1 MAGREQLKKEF
12 YCGEINDGFIGK
24 EITVYGWVN
33 NKRELGGI
41 TFIDLRDRKGIL
53 QIVVGEK
60 FPDKSLIKKIG
71 REYVLS
77 VSGEVIRRSSP
88 NPKIFTGNVELD
100 ARAISIL
107 AESELPP
114 FLPENHEQV
123 SEELRFK
130 HRYLDLRNSTLQKN
144 FQIRHQ
150 VNLRVRNYLDKNGFL
165 DIETP
170 ILTKATP
177 EGARD
182 YLVPSRV
189 YKHKMFALPQS
200 PQLFKQLLMISG
212 FERYYQIAKCFR
224 DEDLRADRQP
234 EFTQIDIEMS
244 FAEPFELFTIIE
256 GMMAEIFLTV
266 GTKIKK
272 GFALKT
278 YDEVMEKY
286 GNDKPDLR
294 IPFEIVDFTESSLV
308 LNSQIINSIVENQG
322 TVKGLVLP
330 EPVTYSRKIL
340 QNIDQ
345 FIKDNGGKGVIWIKI
360 SEGEFKSSLK
370 IESENLEKFFRQNQ
384 IPSDK
389 IVFLI
394 GDTKP
399 NAQFLAGKLR
409 EFLGKDFC
417 DSQKMEFLW
426 VTDFPLF
433 FYNQEEKRLDSN
445 HHPFTAPR
453 KEDLEK
459 LESDPLSVRSV
470 AYDLVLNG
478 VEIGGGSQR
487 INDVNLQTKVFK
499 LLKLGEAE
507 IKEKFGFFLD
517 ALKFG
522 TPPHL
527 GIAMGFDR
535 IIMLLTGE
543 ESIREIIAFPK
554 TTSSLCL
561 LTGSPS
567 SVSEKQMREL
577 GLKAG
582 EPTSK
587 RRKE

>member
-12 YCGEINDGFIGK
+12 YCGEIDDKFIGK
-24 EITVYGWVN
+24 DITVYGWVN

-53 QIVVGEK
+53 QVVVGEK
-60 FPDKSLIKKIG
+60 FPDQNLIKKIG

-77 VSGEVIRRSSP
+77 VSGSVIRRSNP
-88 NPKIFTGNVELD
+88 NRKIFTGNIEL
-100 ARAISIL
+100 AAHKITIL

-114 FLPENHEQV
+114 FFPESHGQV

-130 HRYLDLRNSTLQKN
+130 HRYLDLRNHSLQKN
-144 FQIRHQ
+144 FQIRNEA
-150 VNLRVRNYLDKNGFL
+150 NLRIRNYLNKHEFL

-170 ILTKATP
+170 VLTKATP

-182 YLVPSRV
+182 YLVPSRI
-189 YKHKMFALPQS
+189 YKQKMFALPQS

-244 FAEPFELFTIIE
+244 FAEPSELFAIIE
-256 GMMAEIFLTV
+256 GMMSEIFLTV
-266 GTKIKK
+266 GVKIEKN
-272 GFALKT
+272 FNLKT
-278 YDEVMEKY
+278 YDEVMNKY
-286 GNDKPDLR
+286 GDDKPDLR
-294 IPFEIVDFTESSLV
+294 IPFEINDFTESSLV
-308 LNSQIINSIVENQG
+308 LNSQIINSIVNNEG
-322 TVKGLVLP
+322 KVKGLILP
-330 EPVTYSRKIL
+330 ESAAYSRKIL

-345 FIKDNGGKGVIWIKI
+345 FIKDAGGKGVIWIKS

-370 IESENLEKFFRQNQ
+370 IASEDMEKFYRQNK
-384 IPSDK
+384 ISSEK

-399 NAQFLAGKLR
+399 NALFLAGKLR
-409 EFLGKDFC
+409 EFLGKDFRN
-417 DSQKMEFLW
+417 SKKSEFLW

-433 FYNQEEKRLDSN
+433 FYNEEEKRFDSN

-453 KEDLEK
+453 TEDLEK
-459 LESDPLSVRSV
+459 LESDPLSVKSI

-487 INDVNLQTKVFK
+487 INNVNLQKKIFK
-499 LLKLGEAE
+499 LLKLGDEE
-507 IKEKFGFFLD
+507 IREKFGFFLD

-522 TPPHL
+522 APPHL

-567 SVSEKQMREL
+567 PVSEKQLLEL
-577 GLKAG
+577 GLKDSD
-582 EPTSK
+582 PTSK
-587 RRKE
+587 RSK

>member
-12 YCGEINDGFIGK
+12 YCGEINDNFIGK
-24 EITVYGWVN
+24 DITVYGWVN

-53 QIVVGEK
+53 QVVVSEK
-60 FPDKSLIKKIG
+60 FQDKNLIKKIG

-77 VSGEVIRRSSP
+77 VSGKVIRRASP
-88 NPKIFTGNVELD
+88 NPKIFTGNVEL
-100 ARAISIL
+100 AAQKITIL

-114 FLPENHEQV
+114 FYPENREQV

-144 FQIRHQ
+144 FQVRNEA
-150 VNLRVRNYLDKNGFL
+150 NLRVRNYLNRQGFL

-170 ILTKATP
+170 VLSKATP

-182 YLVPSRV
+182 YLVPSRI
-189 YKHKMFALPQS
+189 YKQKMFALPQS

-244 FAEPFELFTIIE
+244 FAEPSELFAIIE

-266 GTKIKK
+266 GSKIEER
-272 GFALKT
+272 FCQKT

-286 GNDKPDLR
+286 GDDKPDLR
-294 IPFEIVDFTESSLV
+294 IPFEIYDFTESSPV
-308 LNSQIINSIVENQG
+308 LESQLLKSIINNQG
-322 TVKGLVLP
+322 RIKGLILP
-330 EPVTYSRKIL
+330 ESASYSRKIL

-345 FIKDNGGKGVIWIKI
+345 FVKDSGGKGVMWIKS
-360 SEGEFKSSLK
+360 SEGEFKSSIK
-370 IESENLEKFFRQNQ
+370 TDPKNLEKFYWQND
-384 IPSDK
+384 ISPDK

-394 GDTKP
+394 GDTKQ
-399 NAQFLAGKLR
+399 NALFLAGKLR
-409 EFLGKDFC
+409 KFLGKDLR
-417 DSQKMEFLW
+417 DNQKLDFLW

-433 FYNQEEKRLDSN
+433 FYNEEEKRLDSN

-453 KEDLEK
+453 PEDLAK
-459 LESDPLSVRSV
+459 LDSDPLSVRSI

-487 INDVNLQTKVFK
+487 INNVNLQKKIFK
-499 LLKLGEAE
+499 LLQLGDEE
-507 IKEKFGFFLD
+507 IREKFGFFLD

-527 GIAMGFDR
+527 GIALGFDR
-535 IIMLLTGE
+535 IVMLLTGE
-543 ESIREIIAFPK
+543 ESIRETIAFPK

-567 SVSEKQMREL
+567 QVSEKQLLEL
-577 GLKAG
+577 GLKVSDQA
-582 EPTSK
+582 SK
-587 RRKE
+587 RSKK